1 MTKGIFIWQR
11 ILDVFRMFPK
21 RVMRLVK
28 HFIFGRYIRKL
39 SNQVHKPIHL
49 FLIWS
54 LEFILLILEL
64 FGFGETFEI
73 LITIFKRSSKPLS
86 KEQLEEAIQFFG
98 DDPIFRKVRID
109 EAARIGT
116 KTMATA
122 YVTCFTINTGSA
134 IAKDILIHEL
144 VHVIQYRKYGLR
156 YMTRAIY
163 GQNWGK
169 GYNYG
174 GMKGFMQ
181 MQEDK
186 GDTYFF
192 NPEQEAEF
200 IADLYLLTQKK
211 EAGYFG
217 KDLAISKGQVS
228 PAKILGLI

>member
-1 MTKGIFIWQR
+1 MTRAVFIWQR
-11 ILDVFRMFPK
+11 FLDVFRMIPK
-21 RVMRLVK
+21 RVKRLLK
-28 HFIFGRYIRKL
+28 HFIIGRYVRKL
-39 SNQVHKPIHL
+39 SSQVRKPMHL

-54 LEFILLILEL
+54 LELLVLIIEL
-64 FGFGETFEI
+64 FGFGEVFEI
-73 LITIFKRSSKPLS
+73 LITIFKRSAKPLS
-86 KEQLEEAIQFFG
+86 ATQLNEAIRFFG

-122 YVTCFTINTGSA
+122 YVTCFTINTGSK
-134 IAKDILIHEL
+134 IANDVLIHEL

-163 GQNWGK
+163 GQNWGE

-174 GMKGFMQ
+174 GMKGFMELQ
-181 MQEDK
+181 DDA
-186 GDTYFF
+186 GATYFF

-217 KDLAISKGQVS
+217 KDLTISKGQVS
-228 PAKILGLI
+228 PAKILGLV